1 MSGIICIGNYV
12 KDLESSKK
20 AIENTQKY
28 LDFDSPLQDKHCL
41 LANYHLKENDVINK
55 EKPLSYVYDDMTY
68 QIAFIGE
75 LYNAAA
81 LKKELIENG
90 FTFTTSSHAEI
101 VLVSYIAWQ
110 KACLDRFDGA
120 FAFVIN
126 HGDKLFAARDPLG
139 IKPLY
144 YLTDDTT
151 IVISNEIKAL
161 LAYQNK
167 AIVDKEGVKELLGL
181 GPSMSPGKTIYKII
195 FSLRPAHYLDFT
207 QKVETT
213 RYWQLEDQ
221 QHHDD
226 FETSVKTIKQLVID
240 NIVKQ
245 LSSQDNSTM
254 LSGGLDSSIITSIAS
269 MFNEDLATY
278 SVEYE
283 DQKKF
288 FKAYAYQTTMDD
300 DYIQEMIERYQTKHQ
315 TITLQQDELIN
326 SLEASL
332 IQRDMPGMADIDS
345 SFLLFAKEIAQ
356 QQDMCLSGECA
367 DEIFGGY
374 PWFYKEELS
383 QLPYFPWMKDLDAK
397 LNLFNEKVQALDLKS
412 YIIEAYQ
419 NTLNEL
425 NTDDRKKQL
434 IYLNIEWFMQT
445 LLLRAYCL
453 TNRLDLNVRVPFASK
468 DILTYVYNMPWE
480 YLYHHQEE
488 KGLLRLAFED
498 FLPDDIAHR
507 KKNPFPKTHSPIYT
521 DLIYHKLKE
530 SLQDEDNILLQF
542 FDKPKLIE
550 LIESKGE
557 SFTSPWYGQLM
568 MGPQLLAYFY
578 QIYLWAKLYHI
589 ELEF

>member
-12 KDLESSKK
+12 KNLESSKK

-28 LDFDSPLQDKHCL
+28 LDYDSPLQDKHCL
-41 LANYHLKENDVINK
+41 LANYHLKENDVISK
-55 EKPLSYVYDDMTY
+55 EKPLSYVYDDMMY

-75 LYNAAA
+75 LYNATT

-90 FTFTTSSHAEI
+90 FTFTTSTYAEI

-110 KACLDRFDGA
+110 KACLDKFDGA

-181 GPSMSPGKTIYKII
+181 GPSMSPGKTIYKNI

-240 NIVKQ
+240 SIVKQ